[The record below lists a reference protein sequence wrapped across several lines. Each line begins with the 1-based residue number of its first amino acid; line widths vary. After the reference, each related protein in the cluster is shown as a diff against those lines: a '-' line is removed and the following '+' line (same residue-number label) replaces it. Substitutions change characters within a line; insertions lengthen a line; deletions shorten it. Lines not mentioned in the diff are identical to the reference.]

1 MHMYIRRPDVI
12 TSSKEVYENPPG
24 KNLLMIFQW
33 WFKLMCW
40 CIILELS

>member
-24 KNLLMIFQW
+24 KKLLMIFPVVLQADV
-33 WFKLMCW
+33 LMHY
-40 CIILELS
+40 LRAE